1 MKKSVATASFSRDF
15 SKYRKAEVEL
25 IESAVSE
32 FNESYENGEL
42 RDFIDEQI
50 TELRSD
56 LAAIDILES
65 EKAGETI
72 EEQYAAMS
80 LCNQWVTNNIVPAP
94 FSTHIALILWMH
106 GRHEGRRV
114 LRSVI
119 AEQKKSV
126 F

>member
-25 IESAVSE
+25 IESVVAE
-32 FNESYENGEL
+32 FTDSFEDGQL
-42 RDFIDEQI
+42 HDFIDQQI

-65 EKAGETI
+65 EKAGESI
-72 EEQYAAMS
+72 EEQHAAMS
-80 LCNQWVTNNIVPAP
+80 LCNQWVSNNIVPAP
-94 FSTHIALILWMH
+94 FATHIALILWMH

-114 LRSVI
+114 LRSVV
-119 AEQKKSV
+119 AEQKRSV
-126 F
+126 Y